1 MESFADHLF
10 TESVRAL
17 QEADGTAEKYAA
29 MYQERT
35 QDALDVDTRAFIGAC
50 TSFYMA
56 TVSANGWPYIQ
67 HRGGPAG
74 FLKVRGPD
82 SIGFADY
89 RGNRQYISQGNL
101 SDNDRVALFLM
112 DYPRKARLKLI
123 GHAAMVA
130 ADADPD
136 LAQAL
141 ATDGQGR
148 VERLVTIQITALDWN
163 CPQFIEPRYTQA
175 EVEAM
180 LAPRMADINAHIE
193 MLESRL
199 TALKPD
205 WKEDP

>member
-29 MYQERT
+29 MYQKRT
-35 QDALDVDTRAFIGAC
+35 QDALDDDTRAFIGAC

-101 SDNDRVALFLM
+101 SDSDRVALFLM

-123 GHAAMVA
+123 GHAAMVP